1 MTKKSNILIKQ
12 NDRLIPFDNESTLF
26 VSKLE
31 EGDKV
36 LCDKMNKTRS
46 SQQNRALHLF
56 FKMIA
61 ENLNNEGITFIYRGL
76 KGQELETQYTE
87 HLVKEMIWRPIQKTI
102 FNIESTTKLNTDM
115 INKILDV
122 LVNFFANKC
131 IHISFPSRFDLMV
144 KEMEDKGYY

>member
-1 MTKKSNILIKQ
+1 MAKKANILIKH
-12 NDRLIPFDNESTLF
+12 NDRLIPFDNETSVF

-36 LCDKMNKTRS
+36 LCEKVKKTRS

-61 ENLNNEGITFIYRGL
+61 ENLNKEGITFVYRGL

-87 HLVKEMIWRPIQKTI
+87 HLVKEMIWRPIQVTLFKV
-102 FNIESTTKLNTDM
+102 ESTTKLDTTM

-122 LVNFFANKC
+122 LVNFFANKGVQ
-131 IHISFPSRFDLMV
+131 ISFPSRFDLMV
-144 KEMEDKGYY
+144 KEMEENGYY